1 MEETGIGEGPRQGPD
16 TDPGAL
22 RDRGLHPGSHGDPG
36 SLRDRG
42 LHPGWDMDPEEFRA
56 SGYRAI
62 DWIAGF
68 LARPEDWRVL
78 PRVEPGEIVRG
89 LPDRLPVEGEPFDRI
104 LADFQRLIPQAT
116 THWNHPGFMAYFAT
130 TGSGPGI
137 LGELLCAAL
146 NSQAMLWRTGPAA
159 TELEQVTTGWLL
171 RLLGLPPDW
180 DGTINDTASTSTLYA
195 LAAAREFAS
204 DLQIRE
210 LGLAGRLDLPPL
222 RVYCSEEA
230 HSSVDKAV
238 LTLGLGRVGLRK
250 IPTDHDLRMNPRALE
265 AAIVEDLAAGVRP
278 LAVVATVGTTST
290 TAVDPV
296 PVIADI
302 CEAEGLWL
310 HVDAAYGGVAA
321 ALPEMR
327 ALLAGCERA
336 DSLVVNPH
344 KWLFVPM
351 DCSVLYSRRPD
362 VLKRAFSLVPEYLTT
377 PESGR
382 VKNLMDYGVALGRR
396 FRSLKLWFVLRY
408 FGEVGIQAALREHLA
423 LAQRLGEW
431 VDDDARFERLA
442 PIRFSVV
449 LFRAHPAGLVDEG
462 ELERLNASILDR
474 VNSSG
479 EIFISHTKV
488 RGRYALRV
496 AIGNLRTRLEHVR
509 RAWDLIREAAGA

>member
-1 MEETGIGEGPRQGPD
+1 MAIPRVGPSSREVYRSTLGGGVEMQIS
-16 TDPGAL
+16 GAAV
-22 RDRGLHPGSHGDPG
+22 RHAS
-36 SLRDRG
+36 
-42 LHPGWDMDPEEFRA
+42 DMDPEEFRA
-56 SGYRAI
+56 FGHQAI
-62 DWIAGF
+62 DWIAEF
-68 LARPEDWRVL
+68 LARPGDWRVL
-78 PRVEPGEIVRG
+78 PAVEPGEIVAS
-89 LPDRLPVEGEPFDRI
+89 LPDRPPVEGESFDRI
-104 LADFQRLIPQAT
+104 FADFQRLIPSAT

-171 RLLGLPPDW
+171 RLLGLPADW

-195 LAAAREFAS
+195 LAAAREALS
-204 DLQIRE
+204 DLHIRE
-210 LGLAGRLDLPPL
+210 SGLAGRPELPPL
-222 RVYCSEEA
+222 RIYCSEEA

-238 LTLGLGRVGLRK
+238 LTLGLGRTGLRK
-250 IPTDHDLRMNPRALE
+250 IPTDRDLRMDPLALAE
-265 AAIVEDLAAGVRP
+265 AVAEDRAAGRRP
-278 LAVVATVGTTST
+278 VAVVATVGTTST

-296 PVIADI
+296 PAIADL

-310 HVDAAYGGVAA
+310 HVDAAYGGAAA

-327 ALLAGCERA
+327 GVLAGCERA

-351 DCSVLYSRRPD
+351 DCSVLYTRRPD

-377 PESGR
+377 PESDR

-408 FGEVGIQAALREHLA
+408 FGETGVQAALRRHITLA
-423 LAQRLGEW
+423 RQLADR
-431 VDDDARFERLA
+431 VDADARFERLA
-442 PIRFSVV
+442 PVGFSVV
-449 LFRAHPAGLVDEG
+449 LFRAHPAGLDDETA
-462 ELERLNASILDR
+462 LERLNAAILER
-474 VNSSG
+474 VNASG

-496 AIGNLRTRLEHVR
+496 AIGNLRTGPEHVN
-509 RAWDLIREAAGA
+509 RAWDLIREAADA